1 MIMKPFVPGEIYGW
15 LTVLGEGPR
24 DRRNKR
30 TVHVRCRCGKDYCV
44 QPAFLKKPEPK
55 CRSCSNR
62 IKSKEHHGVP
72 DFHFQ
77 ITGTVAV
84 GTLPSGD
91 RFIIDAE
98 DVPRVSKR
106 HWYKKADQNY
116 ILSDTKENGK
126 LVRRIRL
133 HRFLMGLEDDDGR
146 IVDHINRNSMDCRK
160 ANMRIATQS
169 QNCLNR
175 SIRRDNS
182 TGFIGVQKSAGK
194 YAARIWIAKNVIEL
208 MRCDN
213 RILCAQMYNH
223 AAQLLY
229 GDFVGELNDVPE
241 ATPEVKRLVEKLCE
255 PYMDI
260 AAAVT
265 APVDNETVSRESA
278 A

>member
-1 MIMKPFVPGEIYGW
+1 MKPFVPGEVFGW

-55 CRSCSNR
+55 CRNCSNAIKGR
-62 IKSKEHHGVP
+62 ISHGTP

-77 ITGTVAV
+77 ITGSSAI

-91 RFIIDAE
+91 QFIIDAE
-98 DVPRVSKR
+98 DIPRVAKR

-126 LVRRIRL
+126 LISRIRL
-133 HRFLMGLEDDDGR
+133 HRFLMGLADDDER
-146 IVDHINRNSMDCRK
+146 VVDHINRNSMDCRK

-182 TGFIGVQKSAGK
+182 TGYIGVHRSAKK
-194 YAARIWIAKNVIEL
+194 YTASIWIGRNDIALGRYDDRV
-208 MRCDN
+208 
-213 RILCAQMYNH
+213 LCAQMYNH
-223 AAQLLY
+223 AARLLY
-229 GDFVGELNDVPE
+229 GEFVGELNDVPE
-241 ATPEVKRLVEKLCE
+241 ATPDVKRLVEELCE
-255 PYMDI
+255 PYRSCC
-260 AAAVT
+260 
-265 APVDNETVSRESA
+265 PSSKYQL
-278 A
+278 